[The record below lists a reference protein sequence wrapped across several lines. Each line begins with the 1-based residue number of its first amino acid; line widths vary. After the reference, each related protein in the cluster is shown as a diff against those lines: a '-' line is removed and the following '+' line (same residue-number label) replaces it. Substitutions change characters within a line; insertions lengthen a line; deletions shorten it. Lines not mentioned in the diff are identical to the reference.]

1 MNIIL
6 MGVAG
11 SGKTTVGEKLAARLG
26 GNWRFS
32 DADQFHS
39 AASVEKMS
47 RGLPLDDADRAP
59 WLAALRA
66 HLDGGAARGQQV
78 ILACSAL
85 KEAYRRQLAGT
96 AGSTRFVYLKGD
108 FATIRVRLRDRHG
121 HYLKERMLRS
131 QFDTLEEPAPDAAF
145 VVAAALPPDE
155 IVARVVKELQ
165 LAT

>member
-26 GNWRFS
+26 GDWRFA

-39 AASVEKMS
+39 AASIEKMS
-47 RGLPLDDADRAP
+47 RGIPLEDADRAP

-66 HLDGGAARGQQV
+66 HFDACAARGQQV

-96 AGSTRFVYLKGD
+96 AGSTRLVYLKGD
-108 FATIRVRLRDRHG
+108 FDTIRARLRARHG
-121 HYLKERMLRS
+121 HYLKATMLRS
-131 QFDTLEEPAPDAAF
+131 QFDTLEEPVPDAAL
-145 VVAAALPPDE
+145 VVDASLPPDE
-155 IVARVVKELQ
+155 IVAQILREFVL
-165 LAT
+165 